1 MMKKSI
7 MHDVIINNGYY
18 SDFKISKKEIN
29 ILKNIIKLSLLDNL
43 KKNSKAYKIIK
54 KIDLKN
60 YHKYSEII
68 EHRE

>member
-43 KKNSKAYKIIK
+43 KKIAKPIK
-54 KIDLKN
+54 
-60 YHKYSEII
+60 
-68 EHRE
+68 